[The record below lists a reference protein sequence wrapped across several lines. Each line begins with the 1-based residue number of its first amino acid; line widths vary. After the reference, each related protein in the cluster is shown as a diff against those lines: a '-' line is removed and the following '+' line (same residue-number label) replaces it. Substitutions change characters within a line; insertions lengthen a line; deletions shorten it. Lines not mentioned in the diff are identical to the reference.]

1 MTNEEQVRRTK
12 TAVEAVLAYA
22 RLQKE
27 LATYG
32 YDKKKMLEGKA
43 RWEKVEMLIH
53 LQKKEYGESYEAT
66 DSLNLA
72 KADAWQVYVRHQEIA
87 RVALKDN
94 RGAYKSLQLTG
105 ERKKD
110 LFGWLAQART
120 FYANVEG
127 VKETLTKY
135 SLTED
140 ELKQGQAMIE
150 AVYQA
155 HSTRRKEYSEAKQA
169 TQNRNQAL
177 EELTAWT
184 SAFVGIAKVAFA
196 NDPEA
201 LELMGLLKTA

>member
-1 MTNEEQVRRTK
+1 MTIEEQIRRTK

-22 RLQKE
+22 RLQEE
-27 LATYG
+27 LAAYG
-32 YDKKKMLEGKA
+32 YDKKKMLEGKVH
-43 RWEKVEMLIH
+43 WEKVEMLNH

-66 DSLNLA
+66 DSLELA
-72 KADAWQVYVRHQEIA
+72 RAEARQVYMRHLELA
-87 RVALKDN
+87 RVALKEN
-94 RGAYKSLQLTG
+94 RGADKTLQLSGT
-105 ERKKD
+105 RKRGMFD
-110 LFGWLAQART
+110 WLAQART

-135 SLTED
+135 SLTEE

>member
-22 RLQKE
+22 RLQKA
-27 LATYG
+27 LAAYG
-32 YDKKKMLEGKA
+32 YDKKNMLEGKA
-43 RWEKVEMLIH
+43 RWEKVEMLNH

-66 DSLNLA
+66 DSLELA
-72 KADAWQVYVRHQEIA
+72 RSEARQLYLRHLEVA

-94 RGAYKSLQLTG
+94 RGASKTLQLSG
-105 ERKKD
+105 ARKRGM
-110 LFGWLAQART
+110 FGWLAQART
-120 FYANVEG
+120 FYANVAG
-127 VKETLTKY
+127 VQETLAKF

-155 HSTRRKEYSEAKQA
+155 HSARRKEFSEAKQA
-169 TQNRNQAL
+169 TQNRDQAL
-177 EELTAWT
+177 EALNDWT
-184 SAFVGIAKVAFA
+184 RAFVGIAKVAFA

>member
-22 RLQKE
+22 RLQK
-27 LATYG
+27 AMAAYG

-43 RWEKVEMLIH
+43 RWEKVEMLNH

-66 DSLNLA
+66 DSLELA
-72 KADAWQVYVRHQEIA
+72 RAEARQLYMRHLEVA

-94 RGAYKSLQLTG
+94 RGASKTLQLSG
-105 ERKKD
+105 NRKRGM
-110 LFGWLAQART
+110 FGWLAQART

-127 VKETLTKY
+127 VKETLAKF

-155 HSTRRKEYSEAKQA
+155 HSTRRKEYSEAKQS
-169 TQNRNQAL
+169 TQNRDKAL
-177 EELTAWT
+177 SELNDWMR
-184 SAFVGIAKVAFA
+184 AFVGIAKVAFA
-196 NDPEA
+196 NDSEA
-201 LELMGLLKTA
+201 LELLGLLKTA